1 METKKI
7 TVDQIAEEIKMDF
20 LYELGKEIIEKTD
33 ATPFADDPV
42 NEEMNRH
49 RTQLVAVYILDFLR
63 IPADAFDH
71 IFKKKAIETMEN
83 MLLEDLRDLTKE
95 AAKEAILEADV
106 DSMMARLMNVHSLSK
121 AIELSE
127 ILYGRK

>member
-20 LYELGKEIIEKTD
+20 LYEFGKLVIDKTD
-33 ATPFADDPV
+33 ATPFPDESD
-42 NEEMNRH
+42 NEEMNRR
-49 RTQLVAVYILDFLR
+49 RTQIVAVSILDFLC

-83 MLLEDLRDLTKE
+83 MLLEDLRDLNKE

-106 DSMMARLMNVHSLSK
+106 DSMVARLMNVHSLSK
-121 AIELSE
+121 ALEL
-127 ILYGRK
+127 